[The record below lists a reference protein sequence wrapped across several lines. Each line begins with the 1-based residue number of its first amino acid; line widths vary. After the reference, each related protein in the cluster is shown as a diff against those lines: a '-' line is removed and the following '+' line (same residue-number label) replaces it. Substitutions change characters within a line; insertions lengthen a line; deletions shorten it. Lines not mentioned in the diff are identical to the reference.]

1 MLTGGSAILLALT
14 DLSLVRSIRG
24 AIAAPLPPGTPGVAT
39 AASPQP
45 PPGLYPAPKSQP
57 VLEPLPTVKVDQ
69 YEPSDPT
76 FIAVNPAAEP
86 LLPTDPGAVR
96 IQPNR
101 TPRTYCVETPTASEP
116 PSPAETKPVVKIVLR
131 RTDTYHRGAMI
142 DFFC

>member
-24 AIAAPLPPGTPGVAT
+24 AIAPPLPQDLPGTSAT
-39 AASPQP
+39 YSPQP
-45 PPGLYPAPKSQP
+45 PPGLYPAPESRP
-57 VLEPLPTVKVDQ
+57 LLEPLPTVKVDR

-76 FIAVNPAAEP
+76 FTAVNPAAEP

-96 IQPNR
+96 IQPSR
-101 TPRTYCVETPTASEP
+101 TSRTYSVVTPAASDP
-116 PSPAETKPVVKIVLR
+116 PSPADTKPVVKIVLR